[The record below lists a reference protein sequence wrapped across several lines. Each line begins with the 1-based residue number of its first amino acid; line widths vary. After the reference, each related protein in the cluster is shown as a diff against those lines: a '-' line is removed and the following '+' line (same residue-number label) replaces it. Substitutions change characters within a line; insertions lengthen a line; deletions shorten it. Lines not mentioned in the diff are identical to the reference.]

1 MYPVLMCVV
10 YAVSVS
16 PFHVPVVKPVW
27 SCGAFFEGC
36 GRPSIQMVMGARVSH
51 PPSTHALIL
60 PVSGSFSLQ
69 IFRLNGPAAI
79 CHCVWNQQ
87 MRSGMEMVDCEK
99 LRALARPA
107 SLNGSPAQSSGF
119 GPAPRSIPSS
129 WFLEVQDPDRSI
141 SASAGKAADSNI
153 APVRKI

>member
-36 GRPSIQMVMGARVSH
+36 GRPSIQMVIGARVSQ
-51 PPSTHALIL
+51 PPSTQATIL
-60 PVSGSFSLQ
+60 PVRGSLSLRML
-69 IFRLNGPAAI
+69 RLNGPAAI

-87 MRSGMEMVDCEK
+87 MRSGMEIVDCEK
-99 LRALARPA
+99 LRALARPE
-107 SLNGSPAQSSGF
+107 SLKGSPAQSSGF
-119 GPAPRSIPSS
+119 GPAPRSMASS
-129 WFLEVQDPDRSI
+129 CFLAVQEPDGWI
-141 SASAGKAADSNI
+141 WAGAGGNA
-153 APVRKI
+153 